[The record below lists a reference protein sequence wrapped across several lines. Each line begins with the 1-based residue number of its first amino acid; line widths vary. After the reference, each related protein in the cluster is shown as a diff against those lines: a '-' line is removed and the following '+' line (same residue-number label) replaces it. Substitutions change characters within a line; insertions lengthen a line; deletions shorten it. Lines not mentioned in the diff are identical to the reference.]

1 MKAGIA
7 LGTNIEPRET
17 HIREAWE
24 RLAALSTTPLLKS
37 PIYETEPVDC
47 PPGSPAFLN
56 GVVEIT
62 TDLDPHKLFT
72 ILQQAEVEMG
82 RPSAHGRNS
91 PRTID
96 LDLLYC
102 DSVTINSEKLT
113 LPHPRIS
120 ERLFVLR
127 PLADIRPDLT
137 FSNSTENVEQ
147 IFKRVLA
154 EFENFEMLQTKQ
166 M

>member
-7 LGTNIEPRET
+7 LGTNIEPREA

-24 RLAALSTTPLLKS
+24 RLAALSTEPMLKS
-37 PIYETEPVDC
+37 PIYETAPMNC

-72 ILQQAEVEMG
+72 KLQQVEVEMG
-82 RPSAHGRNS
+82 RPSEHARNS

-102 DSVTINSEKLT
+102 DDVTVCSDKLI
-113 LPHPRIS
+113 LPHPRIA

-137 FSNSTENVEQ
+137 LANCTENVEQ
-147 IFKRVLA
+147 IFRRL
-154 EFENFEMLQTKQ
+154 FTKSDEDQ
-166 M
+166 ISQIQQI

>member
-7 LGTNIEPRET
+7 LGTNIEPREA

-24 RLAALSTTPLLKS
+24 RLAALSTTPMLKS
-37 PIYETEPVDC
+37 PIYETAPVDC

-62 TDLDPHKLFT
+62 TNLDPHKLFT
-72 ILQQAEVEMG
+72 KLQQAEVEMG
-82 RPSAHGRNS
+82 RPSERARNS

-102 DSVTINSEKLT
+102 DSIMINSEKLI
-113 LPHPRIS
+113 LPHPRIA

-137 FSNSTENVEQ
+137 LPDFTENVKQ
-147 IFKRVLA
+147 IFERIFVESTNAK
-154 EFENFEMLQTKQ
+154 NLQTKQ
-166 M
+166 V

>member
-24 RLAALSTTPLLKS
+24 RLAALSMTPLLKS

-72 ILQQAEVEMG
+72 MLQLAEVEMG
-82 RPSAHGRNS
+82 RPSEHARNS

-102 DSVTINSEKLT
+102 DSVTINSEKLI
-113 LPHPRIS
+113 LPHPRIL

-127 PLADIRPDLT
+127 PLADIRPELVLP
-137 FSNSTENVEQ
+137 NSSENVEQ
-147 IFKRVLA
+147 IFRRISAGSKDL
-154 EFENFEMLQTKQ
+154 EIY
-166 M
+166 